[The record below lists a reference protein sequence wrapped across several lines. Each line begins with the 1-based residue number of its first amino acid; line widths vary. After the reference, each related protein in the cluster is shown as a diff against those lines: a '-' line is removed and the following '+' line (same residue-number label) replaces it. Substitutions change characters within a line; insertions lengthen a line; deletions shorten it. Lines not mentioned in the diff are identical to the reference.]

1 MPPPLDTD
9 LVDAIDALLPQTQCQ
24 RCGERGCRP
33 YAAAIARGDAP
44 IDRCPPGGEST
55 IAALARLL
63 DVPPLPPDTTRGR
76 QQPLAL
82 AFIEEATCIGCTL
95 CIHACP
101 TDAIVGAKGRMHTVV
116 AERCTGCELC
126 VPPCPVDCIVMRP
139 AHRSW
144 SVEDAQRARVQHAV
158 RNQRLADQVR
168 ARRDARA
175 SASGTRAQRRS
186 AIAAALARAR
196 ARRAPVR

>member
-1 MPPPLDTD
+1 MPRPPDTA

-24 RCGERGCRP
+24 RCGEHGCRS
-33 YAAAIARGDAP
+33 YAEAIARGQAP

-63 DVPPLPPDTTRGR
+63 DVPPVPPDTTRGR

-82 AFIEEATCIGCTL
+82 AFIDEATCIGCTL
-95 CIHACP
+95 CIRACP
-101 TDAIVGAKGRMHTVV
+101 TDAIVGARGRMHTVI

-139 AHRSW
+139 ARRNW
-144 SVEDAQRARVQHAV
+144 SDEDAQRARVQHAV
-158 RNQRLADQVR
+158 RNQRIADQMR
-168 ARRDARA
+168 ARRDARTG
-175 SASGTRAQRRS
+175 ASGTRAQRRS
-186 AIAAALARAR
+186 TMAAALARAR
-196 ARRAPVR
+196 ARRATAR